1 MALRHMNV
9 FLKKNTQSAIIL
21 ILAIVTLVV
30 YWPVRNF
37 PFINYDDDEYVYENP
52 HVQSGLTIKNIL
64 WAFQTS
70 SAANWHPVTW
80 LSLMLDTELFGHD
93 PGGYHLSNLYFHIFN
108 TLLLFLVLL
117 KMTNAPWRSAFVS
130 CLFALHPLHVESVAW
145 VSERKDLLSTFF
157 MLLSLWTYNHYV
169 TTRRPLAYFRTLV
182 YFALGLMAKPML
194 VTLPFVLLLLDY
206 WPLGRFNRDVS
217 SINNKPGPDIH
228 GVSRFLFI
236 EKVPFLVLSLAS
248 CCITLYA
255 QKTSGAIADFPLD
268 LKVANAAI
276 SYLLYLRNA
285 ICPTHLAFF
294 YPFTPNINI
303 TIVAISILALGGISF
318 VAIKTMRRIPWFFTG
333 WFWYLATLVP
343 VIGIVQVGSQ
353 SMADRYTYIPLTGIF
368 IIFVWGI
375 SFIIT
380 GSLSRKV
387 IILAS
392 AVCILVVLSFFTW
405 KQVGYWQDSASL
417 FRHALVVTDHN
428 HVAHNNLGKVFY
440 MQKMPDS
447 ALYHFSEALKI
458 SPNYS
463 TALYNT
469 GYLLKQ
475 QGKTAEALP
484 FFQKAVLY
492 DPNYTHAY
500 QCLGETYGLLG
511 NEAMSMTNFRRA
523 IALDHD
529 YFPAWLSLSNAFLN
543 RNALDSA
550 IIFFDSTLVRWPTCW
565 EAHYY
570 LGVAY
575 LRKTKTDSSFSHFSQ
590 AMRLNPA
597 SSNLCL
603 AIGEELFNRG
613 QVALAIFLYSRAL
626 RLAPEN
632 AKPYLDRAIA
642 FTIEN
647 KLDSAV
653 TDYQNALRLKPDW
666 ADAHFYL
673 GQVFNRMG
681 RRDSATIHLREADR
695 INPQNSEYGSTMV
708 PALHRAES
716 STTARGSGFPL
727 SHSQRNS
734 SRSLF
739 GSR

>member
-1 MALRHMNV
+1 MNV

-21 ILAIVTLVV
+21 ALAIVTLVV
-30 YWPVRNF
+30 YWPVQDF
-37 PFINYDDDEYVYENP
+37 PFIYYDDDEYVYDNP
-52 HVQSGLTIKNIL
+52 RVQSGLTIKNII

-80 LSLMLDTELFGHD
+80 LSLMLDTELFGRD
-93 PGGYHLSNLYFHIFN
+93 PGGYHLTNLALHIFN
-108 TLLLFLVLL
+108 VLLLFMVLL
-117 KMTNAPWRSAFVS
+117 KMTKAPWRSAFVS

-145 VSERKDLLSTFF
+145 ISERKDVLSTFF
-157 MLLSLWTYNHYV
+157 MLLSLWTYSHYV

-206 WPLGRFNRDVS
+206 WPLGRFNRDES
-217 SINNKPGPDIH
+217 AIKNNPCPNIH
-228 GVSRFLFI
+228 FVSRFLVI

-248 CCITLYA
+248 CYITLYV
-255 QKTSGAIADFPLD
+255 QKASGAVADFPLD
-268 LKVANAAI
+268 LRVANAVV
-276 SYLLYLRNA
+276 SYLLYLRNT
-285 ICPTHLAFF
+285 IYPTNLAFF
-294 YPFTPNINI
+294 YPFKSTLNLI
-303 TIVAISILALGGISF
+303 TVAVSILVLGGISF
-318 VAIKTMRRIPWFFTG
+318 AVIKSRRCIPWFFTG

-343 VIGIVQVGSQ
+343 VIGIVQAGSQ

-368 IIFVWGI
+368 IICVWGI
-375 SFIIT
+375 SYLFT
-380 GSLSRKV
+380 GRLFRKAIV
-387 IILAS
+387 LGS
-392 AVCILVVLSFFTW
+392 ALCILFVLSVLTS
-405 KQVGYWQDSASL
+405 KQVGYWHDSASL
-417 FRHALVVTDHN
+417 FRHALVVTDQN

-463 TALYNT
+463 IALYNT

-475 QGKTAEALP
+475 QGKTGEALP
-484 FFQKAVLY
+484 FFQKAVLS

-500 QCLGETYGLLG
+500 QCLGEAYELLG
-511 NEAMSMTNFRRA
+511 NNSLAMVHFRRA

-529 YFPAWLSLSNAFLN
+529 YFPAWFSLSKAFLN

-550 IIFFDSTLVRWPTCW
+550 IIFFDSTLVHWPTCW

-603 AIGEELFNRG
+603 EMGEELFNRG
-613 QVALAIFLYSRAL
+613 RVALAISQYSRTL
-626 RLAPEN
+626 RLAPES

-653 TDYQNALRLKPDW
+653 SDYQNALRLKPDW

-695 INPQNSEYGSTMV
+695 INPQNFEYSRTMV
-708 PALHRAES
+708 PALHRAE
-716 STTARGSGFPL
+716 
-727 SHSQRNS
+727 
-734 SRSLF
+734 
-739 GSR
+739 

>member
-9 FLKKNTQSAIIL
+9 FLKKNTQSAVIL
-21 ILAIVTLVV
+21 VLAIVTLVV

-37 PFINYDDDEYVYENP
+37 SFINYDDDEYVYENP
-52 HVQSGLTIKNIL
+52 HVQSGLTVKNIL

-93 PGGYHLSNLYFHIFN
+93 PGGYHITNLFLHVFN
-108 TLLLFLVLL
+108 VLLLFIVLL

-145 VSERKDLLSTFF
+145 ISERKDLLSTFF
-157 MLLSLWTYNHYV
+157 MLLSFWTYNHYV
-169 TTRRPLAYFRTLV
+169 TTQRPLAYFRTLI
-182 YFALGLMAKPML
+182 YFALGLMSKPML

-206 WPLGRFNRDVS
+206 WPLGRFYRDTLAENS
-217 SINNKPGPDIH
+217 NKAYWHVRGAAQWLFVEKIP
-228 GVSRFLFI
+228 FLF
-236 EKVPFLVLSLAS
+236 LSIAS
-248 CCITLYA
+248 CCITLFA
-255 QKTSGAIADFPLD
+255 QKSSGAVADFPLD

-285 ICPTHLAFF
+285 LCPTHLAFF

-368 IIFVWGI
+368 IIFAWGI
-375 SFIIT
+375 SY
-380 GSLSRKV
+380 LSAGRFFRKAIV
-387 IILAS
+387 LAS
-392 AVCILVVLSFFTW
+392 ALFILLVLSVLTR
-405 KQVGYWQDSASL
+405 KQVDYWQDSATL
-417 FRHALVVTDHN
+417 FRHALIATDHN
-428 HVAHNNLGKVFY
+428 YVAHNNLGKVFY
-440 MQKMPDS
+440 SQNMLDS
-447 ALYHFSEALKI
+447 SLCHFSEALKI
-458 SPNYS
+458 SPHYS
-463 TALYNT
+463 IALYNT

-475 QGKTAEALP
+475 QGKTADALP
-484 FFQKAVLY
+484 FFQKAILF

-500 QCLGETYGLLG
+500 QCMGEAYELLG
-511 NEAMSMTNFRRA
+511 NKALSMTHFRRA

-529 YFPAWLSLSNAFLN
+529 YFPAWFSLSKAFLN

-550 IIFFDSTLVRWPTCW
+550 IIFFDSTLVHWPTCW

-603 AIGEELFNRG
+603 SIGEELFNHGR
-613 QVALAIFLYSRAL
+613 VALAISLYSRTL

-653 TDYQNALRLKPDW
+653 SDYQNALRLKPDW

-673 GQVFNRMG
+673 CQVFNRMG

-695 INPQNSEYGSTMV
+695 INPQNSEYGRTLV
-708 PALHRAES
+708 PALHCAES
-716 STTARGSGFPL
+716 STTARGGG
-727 SHSQRNS
+727 
-734 SRSLF
+734 LF
-739 GSR
+739 DAAGSRENKKAR